1 MRKKSKAIL
10 LGTAMLASMLT
21 GCGGAEGAAGQPATA
36 EEGERMTLQL
46 WTSSR
51 DAIDHPDA
59 WYIKKIEDEF
69 DVNIEMQYRNEG
81 GTDYSEWLTLSLA
94 GDDCPDWFR
103 DQTVS
108 TSMLNDL
115 VKQGLVAKL
124 DPEMVKENMPNYMK
138 WAEKYRDILTD
149 DPLNLYSVDGEV
161 YAIPDAKVDLGRF
174 CLMAY
179 RQDWLDHL
187 GLQAPETLDEFT
199 EVMKAFTFNDPDGN
213 GVDDTYGYIGIT
225 GNADWAFSPIFA
237 AFGTYPGIWYAK
249 EDGTITRGEIE
260 PGTKEA
266 LKYIKELYDMGVI
279 DPEWMTIDFEGAKNK
294 VVSSVVGCSWQN
306 WLSILTPDGWW
317 SALQEAEPGASWSVA
332 TGMEGADGQKGIMQ
346 FNPLAGVGIVFGK
359 HMEEQP
365 EKMAKYLQVFDAIA
379 GDPSWHESEIWGM
392 EGETFTKDE
401 NGERSYTKNYAT
413 EDARM
418 QYGIG
423 DAYRF
428 PSLEQFQYDPDLHDE
443 MDYTAQVNAVRKET
457 LDMIEG
463 KYDVLGSYYLP
474 VWSEVSPEL
483 PDMNVVFAEMITGE
497 RDIEEFDAVVAEW
510 KEKGG
515 ADALVEAQQ
524 IYDKHFK

>member
-1 MRKKSKAIL
+1 MTM
-10 LGTAMLASMLT
+10 LGSVMA
-21 GCGGAEGAAGQPATA
+21 GCGGRETGTDSERNREQTDSQG
-36 EEGERMTLQL
+36 EEERMTLEL

-51 DAIDHPDA
+51 DAIDNPDA
-59 WYIKKIEDEF
+59 WYIKKIEEEF
-69 DVNIEMQYRNEG
+69 NVNIEMNYRNEG
-81 GTDYSEWLTLSLA
+81 STDYTEWLTLSLA

-103 DQTVS
+103 DQAVGTA
-108 TSMLNDL
+108 MLNDL

-124 DPEMVKENMPNYMK
+124 DPEMVKENMPNYMR
-138 WAEKYRDILTD
+138 WAEKYSDIMTE

-179 RQDWLDHL
+179 RQDWLDNL
-187 GLQAPETLDEFT
+187 GLEMPKTLDEFT
-199 EVMKAFTFNDPDGN
+199 EVMKAFTFDDPDGN
-213 GVDDTYGYIGIT
+213 GVNDTYGYIGIT

-249 EDGTITRGEIE
+249 EDGSITRGEIE
-260 PGTKEA
+260 PETKEA

-317 SALQEAEPGASWSVA
+317 SALQEAVPEASWSVA
-332 TGMEGADGQKGIMQ
+332 TGIEGDGGRKGIMQ

-359 HMEEQP
+359 HMEEEP
-365 EKMAKYLQVFDAIA
+365 EKMAKYLQIFDTIA
-379 GDPSWHESEIWGM
+379 GDPAWHEAEIWGV
-392 EGETFTKDE
+392 EGQTFTKNE
-401 NGERSYTKNYAT
+401 AGERAYTEEFAS
-413 EDARM
+413 EEARM
-418 QYGIG
+418 KFGVG
-423 DAYRF
+423 AAYRF

-443 MDYTAQVNAVRKET
+443 IDQTAEVNAIRQET
-457 LDMIEG
+457 LAMIEG

-474 VWSEVSPEL
+474 VWSDVNPEL
-483 PDMNVVFAEMITGE
+483 PDMNVIFAEMITGE
-497 RDIEEFDAVVAEW
+497 RDIEEFDSVVAEW

-515 ADALVEAQQ
+515 ADALAEAQRV
-524 IYDKHFK
+524 YDEHFK

>member
-237 AFGTYPGIWYAK
+237 AFGTYPGI
-249 EDGTITRGEIE
+249 
-260 PGTKEA
+260 
-266 LKYIKELYDMGVI
+266 
-279 DPEWMTIDFEGAKNK
+279 
-294 VVSSVVGCSWQN
+294 
-306 WLSILTPDGWW
+306 
-317 SALQEAEPGASWSVA
+317 
-332 TGMEGADGQKGIMQ
+332 
-346 FNPLAGVGIVFGK
+346 
-359 HMEEQP
+359 
-365 EKMAKYLQVFDAIA
+365 
-379 GDPSWHESEIWGM
+379 
-392 EGETFTKDE
+392 
-401 NGERSYTKNYAT
+401 
-413 EDARM
+413 
-418 QYGIG
+418 
-423 DAYRF
+423 
-428 PSLEQFQYDPDLHDE
+428 
-443 MDYTAQVNAVRKET
+443 
-457 LDMIEG
+457 
-463 KYDVLGSYYLP
+463 
-474 VWSEVSPEL
+474 
-483 PDMNVVFAEMITGE
+483 
-497 RDIEEFDAVVAEW
+497 
-510 KEKGG
+510 
-515 ADALVEAQQ
+515 
-524 IYDKHFK
+524 

>member
-1 MRKKSKAIL
+1 
-10 LGTAMLASMLT
+10 
-21 GCGGAEGAAGQPATA
+21 
-36 EEGERMTLQL
+36 
-46 WTSSR
+46 
-51 DAIDHPDA
+51 
-59 WYIKKIEDEF
+59 
-69 DVNIEMQYRNEG
+69 
-81 GTDYSEWLTLSLA
+81 
-94 GDDCPDWFR
+94 
-103 DQTVS
+103 
-108 TSMLNDL
+108 
-115 VKQGLVAKL
+115 
-124 DPEMVKENMPNYMK
+124 
-138 WAEKYRDILTD
+138 
-149 DPLNLYSVDGEV
+149 
-161 YAIPDAKVDLGRF
+161 
-174 CLMAY
+174 
-179 RQDWLDHL
+179 
-187 GLQAPETLDEFT
+187 
-199 EVMKAFTFNDPDGN
+199 
-213 GVDDTYGYIGIT
+213 
-225 GNADWAFSPIFA
+225 
-237 AFGTYPGIWYAK
+237 
-249 EDGTITRGEIE
+249 
-260 PGTKEA
+260 
-266 LKYIKELYDMGVI
+266 
-279 DPEWMTIDFEGAKNK
+279 MTIDFEGAKNK

-379 GDPSWHESEIWGM
+379 GDPSWHEAEIWGM